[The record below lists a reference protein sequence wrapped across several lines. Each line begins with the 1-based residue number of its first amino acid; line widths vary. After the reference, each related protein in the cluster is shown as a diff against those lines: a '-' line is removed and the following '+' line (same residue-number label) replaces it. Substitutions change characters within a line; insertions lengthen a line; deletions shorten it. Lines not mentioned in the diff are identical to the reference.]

1 MCETFKTQEI
11 NIDQIVPVPLYPKRQ
26 RERGYNQSLLIA
38 KILCKQMNIPINLSC
53 YREKETE
60 VQSLTKHED
69 RKKNV
74 KDAFT
79 TDDDFTGQRIA
90 IVDDVIT
97 TGATV
102 NELAK
107 LLKRKGANNI
117 EVWALV
123 IRKRL

>member
-1 MCETFKTQEI
+1 
-11 NIDQIVPVPLYPKRQ
+11 
-26 RERGYNQSLLIA
+26 
-38 KILCKQMNIPINLSC
+38 MNIPINLSC